1 MDLYNSEIL
10 SYCISTR
17 PTLDIVINPL
27 NSIINQRPNLNY
39 RMTIHS
45 DQGWHYQ
52 HKAYTNKLK
61 ENKIF
66 QSMSRKAN
74 CLDNSLMEN
83 FFGLLKQEMFYGK
96 TYDSFQQLESAIHE
110 YINFYNNTRIKTKLK
125 GLSPMQYRKQTFE
138 ILY

>member
-10 SYCISTR
+10 SYRISAH
-17 PTLDIVINPL
+17 PTLDIVISPL
-27 NSIINQRPNLNY
+27 KNILNQRPSLNY
-39 RMTIHS
+39 RMTLHS

-52 HKAYTNKLK
+52 HKTYNNVLK

-74 CLDNSLMEN
+74 CLDNFLMEN

-96 TYDSFQQLESAIHE
+96 TYDSFQQLERAIHE
-110 YINFYNNTRIKTKLK
+110 YINFYNHTRIKAKLK
-125 GLSPMQYRKQTFE
+125 GLSPKQYRNQTF
-138 ILY
+138 I